1 MQTDM
6 VAPAR
11 IAVTGA
17 TGFIGSALC
26 RHLQNQSRV
35 VRPIGRNAGGASD
48 AFSVGDIGA
57 RTDWSAA
64 LAAVDCV
71 VHCAGRAH
79 VLRETADDPLAEF
92 RRVNVVGTRRLAEQA
107 VAAGVRR
114 FVFLSSIGVLGVH
127 TNGRAPFRHDEMP
140 RPVEPY
146 AVSKLEAEREL
157 STIAARTGLQLVI
170 VRPPLVY
177 GPGVGANFLRLVRLV
192 DSGWPLPFGAIR
204 SQRSLVGI
212 DNLVD
217 LLVRCIDYPTA
228 AGETFLVSDGQDIS
242 LPELIRCLACHL
254 GKSARMVS
262 VPQRGLLALA
272 RMTGKGGPVE
282 RLASALQVDIE
293 HTRRIL
299 AWGPPT
305 STDRGL
311 AATVHWY
318 RTQVR
323 RT

>member
-1 MQTDM
+1 M
-6 VAPAR
+6 VAAGR

-26 RHLQNQSRV
+26 RHLQSEGRV

-48 AFSVGDIGA
+48 AFGVGDIGA
-57 RTDWSAA
+57 GTDWTAA

-79 VLRETADDPLAEF
+79 VLRETAIDPLAEF
-92 RRVNVVGTRRLAEQA
+92 RRVNVEGTRRLAEQA

-127 TNGRAPFRHDEMP
+127 TNDRVPFRHDEP
-140 RPVEPY
+140 PGPVEPY

-157 STIAARTGLQLVI
+157 SGIAARTGLELVI

-177 GPGVGANFLRLVRLV
+177 GPGVGANFLRLVNLV
-192 DSGWPLPFGAIR
+192 DSGWPLPFGAIQ
-204 SQRSLVGI
+204 SQRSLVGM

-217 LLVRCIDYPTA
+217 LLMRCTDHPA
-228 AGETFLVSDGQDIS
+228 AVGETFLVSDGQDIP
-242 LPELIRCLACHL
+242 LPELIRKLAHHL
-254 GKSARMVS
+254 GQSARLVS
-262 VPQRGLLALA
+262 VPQGGLLALA
-272 RMTGKGGPVE
+272 RLTGKGRSVE
-282 RLASALQVDIE
+282 RLASALQVDIG
-293 HTRRIL
+293 HTRRTL
-299 AWGPPT
+299 AWEPPM
-305 STDRGL
+305 SIDRGL
-311 AATVHWY
+311 AATAHWY
-318 RTQVR
+318 RVKAR

>member
-1 MQTDM
+1 MQADIA
-6 VAPAR
+6 APAR

-17 TGFIGSALC
+17 TGFIGRALC
-26 RHLQNQSRV
+26 RHLQNEGRL
-35 VRPIGRNAGGASD
+35 VRPIGRNAGEASEVVG
-48 AFSVGDIGA
+48 VGDIGSG
-57 RTDWSAA
+57 TDWTAA

-79 VLRETADDPLAEF
+79 VLSETAVDPLAQY
-92 RRVNVVGTRRLAEQA
+92 RRVNVEGTRRLAEQA

-127 TNGRAPFRHDEMP
+127 TNGRSPFRHDEP
-140 RPVEPY
+140 PEPVEPY

-157 STIAARTGLQLVI
+157 ASIAARTGLELVI

-217 LLVRCIDYPTA
+217 FLVRCIDHPA
-228 AGETFLVSDGQDIS
+228 ASGETFLLSDGQDIA
-242 LPELIRCLACHL
+242 LPELIRKLAHHL
-254 GKSARMVS
+254 GQSARL
-262 VPQRGLLALA
+262 VPIRHGQLLALA
-272 RMTGKGGPVE
+272 RFAGKGGPVE
-282 RLASALQVDIE
+282 RLTSALQVDIE
-293 HTRRIL
+293 HTRRTL
-299 AWGPPT
+299 AWQPPM
-305 STDRGL
+305 STDVEL
-311 AATVHWY
+311 AATAGWY
-318 RTQVR
+318 RVR
-323 RT
+323 GPRT

>member
-1 MQTDM
+1 M

-26 RHLQNQSRV
+26 RHLQNEGRV
-35 VRPIGRNAGGASD
+35 VRPVGRNAGGASD
-48 AFSVGDIGA
+48 AFGVGDIGA
-57 RTDWSAA
+57 RTDWTAA

-79 VLRETADDPLAEF
+79 VLREAAIDPLAEF
-92 RRVNVVGTRRLAEQA
+92 RRVNVEGTRRLAEQA

-127 TNGRAPFRHDEMP
+127 TNGRAPFCHDELP
-140 RPVEPY
+140 GPVEPY

-157 STIAARTGLQLVI
+157 SSIAARTGLKLVI

-217 LLVRCIDYPTA
+217 LLVRCIDHPAA
-228 AGETFLVSDGQDIS
+228 AGETFLVSDGQDIA
-242 LPELIRCLACHL
+242 LPELIRNLAHHL
-254 GKSARMVS
+254 DKSARLVS
-262 VPQRGLLALA
+262 VPQSGLLALA
-272 RMTGKGGPVE
+272 RATGKGGAVE

-293 HTRRIL
+293 HTRRTL
-299 AWGPPT
+299 AWGPPI

-311 AATVHWY
+311 AATAHWY
-318 RTQVR
+318 RTQAR